1 MTVNAHLIK
10 TINLQTTDDEIILE
24 KILERT
30 ATFNSRRDYKILK
43 LFLDYGGDN
52 TNDDL
57 NGELTMDKE
66 TWSNILNELDYENL
80 TPDELKIIKKIT
92 NDLSDD
98 EIVFYECF

>member
-1 MTVNAHLIK
+1 M
-10 TINLQTTDDEIILE
+10 
-24 KILERT
+24 
-30 ATFNSRRDYKILK
+30 K

-80 TPDELKIIKKIT
+80 TPDELKIVQKIT
-92 NDLSDD
+92 TDLDND

>member
-30 ATFNSRRDYKILK
+30 PTFNSRRDYEILK
-43 LFLDYGGDN
+43 LFLDYGGDT

-92 NDLSDD
+92 TDLDTD

>member
-1 MTVNAHLIK
+1 MIVNAYLIK
-10 TINLQTTDDEIILE
+10 EIEIKTTDDEIILE

-30 ATFNSRRDYKILK
+30 PTFNSRRDYKILK

-80 TPDELKIIKKIT
+80 TPDELKIVQKIT
-92 NDLSDD
+92 TDLDND

>member
-30 ATFNSRRDYKILK
+30 PTFNSRRDYEILK

-80 TPDELKIIKKIT
+80 TPDELKIVQKIT
-92 NDLSDD
+92 TDLDND

>member
-30 ATFNSRRDYKILK
+30 PTFNSRRDYKILK

-80 TPDELKIIKKIT
+80 TPDELKIVQKIT
-92 NDLSDD
+92 TDLDND